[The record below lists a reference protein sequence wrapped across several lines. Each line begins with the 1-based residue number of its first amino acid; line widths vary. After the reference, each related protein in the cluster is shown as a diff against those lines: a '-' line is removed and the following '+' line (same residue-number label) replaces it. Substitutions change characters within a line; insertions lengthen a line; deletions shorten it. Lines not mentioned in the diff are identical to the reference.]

1 VAVPGQGADRHIV
14 RSDQRLRLWQV
25 GDYSLTAATART
37 DCSDTTGMIF
47 LSNEAFPLIFGPGNN
62 GHDWDNTGLVNL
74 TFGAYVVGAVM
85 SVPKTGWYP
94 RHVFVR

>member
-1 VAVPGQGADRHIV
+1 M
-14 RSDQRLRLWQV
+14 
-25 GDYSLTAATART
+25 
-37 DCSDTTGMIF
+37 TGMIF

-85 SVPKTGWYP
+85 SVPRTGFHS
-94 RHVFVR
+94 R

>member
-1 VAVPGQGADRHIV
+1 VAVPGQGENRHIV

-25 GDYSLTAATART
+25 GDYSFIVATART
-37 DCSDTTGMIF
+37 DYSDTTGMIF

-85 SVPKTGWYP
+85 SVPRTGLT
-94 RHVFVR
+94 

>member
-14 RSDQRLRLWQV
+14 RSYQRLRLWRV
-25 GDYSLTAATART
+25 GDYSVIAATART
-37 DCSDTTGMIF
+37 DYSDTTGMIF

-62 GHDWDNTGLVNL
+62 GHDWNNTGLVNL